1 MLRSKI
7 VSVVNICASHGRAIV
22 AIAAILSVLCA
33 YYSVLH
39 FSIDTNVN
47 KLISRDLDW
56 RKNELEL
63 NRAFPYR
70 NETIVAVV
78 EAPTSELAS
87 QATAE
92 LVEHLST
99 RTSVFTSVREPA
111 GGPFFSKNA
120 LLFASSDQ
128 TAAFTS
134 QFSRARPLIQ
144 ALTLALAGV
153 QRNMYTLDA
162 MANPLTMFASTIED
176 AIAGRPASF
185 SWRELAAGK
194 PPEERELRRIVEIRP
209 VLDFAAL
216 EPGAAAT
223 RVIRQVV
230 SDLKLESEYRAR
242 VRLTGPIAVQDEEF
256 GTLKENATLN
266 AFVSFAFLIGIL
278 WLALRSARII
288 AAVL

>member
-7 VSVVNICASHGRAIV
+7 VSVVNICASRGWTIV
-22 AIAAILSVLCA
+22 AIAAILTVLCG
-33 YYSVLH
+33 YYSVTH

-56 RKNELEL
+56 RRSELAL
-63 NRAFPYR
+63 DRAFPYR
-70 NETIVAVV
+70 NETIIAVV

-92 LVEHLST
+92 LIEQLAT
-99 RTSVFTSVREPA
+99 RTSVFSSVREPA
-111 GGPFFSKNA
+111 GGPLFSKNA
-120 LLFASSDQ
+120 LLSASAEQ

-134 QFSRARPLIQ
+134 QFSRATPLIQ
-144 ALTLALAGV
+144 VLVSDQNWRGLVQALNLALAGV

-162 MANPLTMFASTIED
+162 MANPLTMFANTIED

-216 EPGAAAT
+216 DPAEAAT
-223 RVIRQVV
+223 P
-230 SDLKLESEYRAR
+230 L
-242 VRLTGPIAVQDEEF
+242 
-256 GTLKENATLN
+256 
-266 AFVSFAFLIGIL
+266 
-278 WLALRSARII
+278 
-288 AAVL
+288 

>member
-7 VSVVNICASHGRAIV
+7 VSVVNICASHGWTIV

-33 YYSVLH
+33 YYSVIH

-99 RTSVFTSVREPA
+99 RTSVFTSVRKAADP
-111 GGPFFSKNA
+111 GPG
-120 LLFASSDQ
+120 D
-128 TAAFTS
+128 
-134 QFSRARPLIQ
+134 RPE
-144 ALTLALAGV
+144 LAG
-153 QRNMYTLDA
+153 TG
-162 MANPLTMFASTIED
+162 
-176 AIAGRPASF
+176 AGPHARFGRRPAQHVHARRDGESAHHV
-185 SWRELAAGK
+185 REHHRGCDRGSPGELLVARAGS
-194 PPEERELRRIVEIRP
+194 RQ
-209 VLDFAAL
+209 
-216 EPGAAAT
+216 AT
-223 RVIRQVV
+223 GR
-230 SDLKLESEYRAR
+230 
-242 VRLTGPIAVQDEEF
+242 
-256 GTLKENATLN
+256 
-266 AFVSFAFLIGIL
+266 
-278 WLALRSARII
+278 
-288 AAVL
+288 